1 MTGIAAR
8 PTVLVGVGGT
18 GWSGAVRWAAEEA
31 ARRAA
36 TLRLVRV
43 LRPWQDRRGADAELA
58 AAARAATAAAP
69 GTPIERAVV
78 PGSPVRSLIAGSGTA
93 DLLVVGSRRRRGP
106 APAGH
111 LLPAL
116 DRSAHCP
123 IVVVPE
129 PYPHPDPELPVVV
142 GVDGS
147 AGDEPAIEF
156 AFEAAAARDAVLIA
170 VHTWLEH
177 VVDDSPAALR
187 GWELIA
193 EEEHAALDARL
204 ARPAADRPDVVVDR
218 ICRCT
223 SATRLLV
230 ELSRRAQL
238 VVIGSHGHGRIAG
251 HMVDAAAHGLARS
264 AGCPWV
270 VVRTVRS
277 PATSGASLR

>member
-1 MTGIAAR
+1 MTGIVAR

-18 GWSGAVRWAAEEA
+18 GGSGAVRWAAEEA

-43 LRPWQDRRGADAELA
+43 LRPWQDRRGADAELS
-58 AAARAATAAAP
+58 AAARVATAAAP
-69 GTPIERAVV
+69 GTPIEPAVV
-78 PGSPVRSLIAGSGTA
+78 SGSPASTLIAESGTA
-93 DLLVVGSRRRRGP
+93 DLLVLGSRRRRS
-106 APAGH
+106 APAGR
-111 LLPAL
+111 LRPVLGG
-116 DRSAHCP
+116 SAHCP

-129 PYPHPDPELPVVV
+129 SHGHPGPELPVVV

-147 AGDEPAIEF
+147 TGDEAAIEF
-156 AFEAAAARDAVLIA
+156 AFEAAAARDAVLVA

-177 VVDDSPAALR
+177 VVDDSPADLR
-187 GWELIA
+187 SWELIA
-193 EEEHAALDARL
+193 EEERAVLDARL
-204 ARPAADRPDVVVDR
+204 ARPAADHPDVVVDR

-277 PATSGASLR
+277 PAASGASLR